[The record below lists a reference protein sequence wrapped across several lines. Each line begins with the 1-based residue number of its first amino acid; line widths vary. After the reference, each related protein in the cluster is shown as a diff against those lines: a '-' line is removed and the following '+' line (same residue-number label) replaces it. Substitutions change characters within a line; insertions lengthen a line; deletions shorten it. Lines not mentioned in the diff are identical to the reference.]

1 MSSYSS
7 EKVNSKVK
15 LPPFP
20 SMAWTEGFRPQAIS
34 DSDSDNYDS
43 DPGFDQTLI
52 LIPSKSESDQFHSG
66 YIRF

>member
-1 MSSYSS
+1 
-7 EKVNSKVK
+7 
-15 LPPFP
+15 
-20 SMAWTEGFRPQAIS
+20 MAWTEGFRPQAIS

-52 LIPSKSESDQFHSG
+52 LNPSKSESDQFRSG